1 MVALHIRPPTVL
13 VVEDDA
19 FVRMM
24 ATDIVEELGYA
35 MFEATSADEAI
46 AILELHDEITIVFT
60 DIHMAGSM
68 NGLELAAL
76 TRLRLPAVGFVIVSG
91 EHQAETSQMPAG
103 AKFFAKPYNPAVVRD
118 ALRHM
123 SEEIDSASDNDAA
136 RTLTEKDCLWGTS
149 VQEHAEANILSLVPN
164 AVGVTEVARSI
175 CTAPRDC

>member
-24 ATDIVEELGYA
+24 ATDIVEDLGYA

-46 AILELHDEITIVFT
+46 VILELHDEITIVFT
-60 DIHMAGSM
+60 DVHMAGSM

-91 EHQAETSQMPAG
+91 EHRAETSQMPAG

-123 SEEIDSASDNDAA
+123 SEEINSAREHDAA
-136 RTLTEKDCLWGTS
+136 RTLAEQYGPRATFIH
-149 VQEHAEANILSLVPN
+149 EHAEAFI
-164 AVGVTEVARSI
+164 
-175 CTAPRDC
+175 